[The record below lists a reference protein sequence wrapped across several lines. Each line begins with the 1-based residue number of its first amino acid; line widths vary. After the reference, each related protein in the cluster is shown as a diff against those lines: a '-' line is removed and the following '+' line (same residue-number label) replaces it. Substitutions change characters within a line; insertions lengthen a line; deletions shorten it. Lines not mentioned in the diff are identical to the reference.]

1 MKITELIKK
10 IEELMITFES
20 MDGDLHHASSNI
32 QDAINN
38 ISDLD
43 TDLNTIL
50 SKLKETQKNMEVK

>member
-10 IEELMITFES
+10 IEELMTTFES

-32 QDAINN
+32 QDAINT

-43 TDLNTIL
+43 TTAFI
-50 SKLKETQKNMEVK
+50 KLQPN